1 MITKLPKIIWK
12 DNVPYEL
19 ILTYI
24 KHGNSNSP
32 DFRWTVSYNKF
43 IGSKFPRVVV
53 DELELNNST
62 NPSLSKLEKDILP
75 QLEKYEKE

>member
-24 KHGNSNSP
+24 NHGNSNSP
-32 DFRWTVSYNKF
+32 DFRWAVSYNKF
-43 IGSKFPRVVV
+43 IGSKFPRIVV

>member
-24 KHGNSNSP
+24 NHGNSSSS

-53 DELELNNST
+53 DELESNNST
-62 NPSLSKLEKDILP
+62 DSSRSKLEKDILP
-75 QLEKYEKE
+75 QLEKHEKD

>member
-1 MITKLPKIIWK
+1 MEIQ
-12 DNVPYEL
+12 
-19 ILTYI
+19 
-24 KHGNSNSP
+24 
-32 DFRWTVSYNKF
+32 TVSYNKF

-62 NPSLSKLEKDILP
+62 NSSLSKLEKDILP